1 MKNGVLPPRFSL
13 MKTIKMFMDGKKLFN
28 SEISVDV
35 YDGDVAALFRPR
47 CRWFGGPTL
56 VSKKQIKSEGAF
68 KELSINISF
77 H

>member
-1 MKNGVLPPRFSL
+1 ME
-13 MKTIKMFMDGKKLFN
+13 KKLFN

-35 YDGDVAALFRPR
+35 YGGDVAALFRPR

>member
-1 MKNGVLPPRFSL
+1 ME
-13 MKTIKMFMDGKKLFN
+13 KKLFN

-56 VSKKQIKSEGAF
+56 VSKKKIKSEGAF